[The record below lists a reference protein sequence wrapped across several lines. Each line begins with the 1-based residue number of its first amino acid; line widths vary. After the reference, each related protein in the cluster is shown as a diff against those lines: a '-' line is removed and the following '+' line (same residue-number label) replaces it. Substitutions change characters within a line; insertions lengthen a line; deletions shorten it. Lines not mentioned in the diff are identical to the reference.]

1 MLTAGLRVDVV
12 SDGVPRTCEH
22 STHPTSFP
30 ESNPVSSETNPE
42 NDTDPTAHW
51 SFETKQIH
59 AGQQPDPT
67 TNARALPIYQTT
79 SYVFDD
85 TAHAA
90 ALFGLEVPGNIYTRI
105 GNPTTD
111 VVEQRIAALE
121 GGVAAL
127 FLASGQA
134 AETFAILNVS
144 GAGDHIVSSPRLYG
158 GTYNLFHYSLPKL
171 GIDVSFVDDP
181 DDLDSW
187 RAAVRPNTKA
197 FFAETISNPQIDVLD
212 TPGVSGVAH
221 EHGVPLI
228 VDNTVATP
236 YLIQPISQGADIV
249 VHSAT
254 KYLGGHGAANAGVI
268 VDGGTFDW
276 TQDRFPGFTTRDPS
290 YHGVVYAE
298 LGPPAFA
305 LKARVQLL
313 RDYGSAASPFNAFLV
328 AQGLETLSLRVERHV
343 ANAQRVAEFLAGH
356 DDVLSV
362 NYAGLPSSPWYERA
376 KKLAPKGTG
385 AVLSFELAGGV
396 EAGIAFVNALKLHS
410 HVANIGDVR
419 SLVIHPASTTH
430 AQLSAAEQL
439 STGVT
444 PGLVRLAVGIE
455 GIDDILADLELGFAA
470 ARKYGGAAAGSS
482 DPHAVAAF

>member
-1 MLTAGLRVDVV
+1 LWHLGRAQPDTRLAHFQEKATHV
-12 SDGVPRTCEH
+12 STDGNSEN
-22 STHPTSFP
+22 ST
-30 ESNPVSSETNPE
+30 
-42 NDTDPTAHW
+42 DTDPTAHW
-51 SFETKQIH
+51 SFETKQVH
-59 AGQQPDPT
+59 VGQIPDST

-79 SYVFDD
+79 SYTFND

-127 FLASGQA
+127 FLSSGQA
-134 AETFAILNVS
+134 AETFSILNLA

-171 GIDVSFVDDP
+171 GIEVSFVEDP

-187 RAAVRPNTKA
+187 QSAVRPNTKA
-197 FFAETISNPQIDVLD
+197 FFAETISNPQIDILD

-221 EHGVPLI
+221 ANGVPLI

-254 KYLGGHGAANAGVI
+254 KYLGGHGAAIAGVI

-276 TQDRFPGFTTRDPS
+276 TQGRFPGFTTPDPS
-290 YHGVVYAE
+290 YHGVVFAE

-313 RDYGSAASPFNAFLV
+313 RDMGSAASPFNAFLV
-328 AQGLETLSLRVERHV
+328 AQGVETLSLRVERHV
-343 ANAQRVAEFLAGH
+343 ANAQRVAEFVEGH
-356 DDVLSV
+356 DGVLSV
-362 NYAGLPSSPWYERA
+362 NYAGLPSSPWYERG

-385 AVLSFELAGGV
+385 AVLSFELEGGI
-396 EAGIAFVNALKLHS
+396 EAGKAFVNALQLHS

-430 AQLSAAEQL
+430 AQLSPEEQL
-439 STGVT
+439 TTGVS

-470 ARKYGGAAAGSS
+470 ARKFGTPAGSS
-482 DPHAVAAF
+482 GPRPVAAV

>member
-1 MLTAGLRVDVV
+1 
-12 SDGVPRTCEH
+12 
-22 STHPTSFP
+22 
-30 ESNPVSSETNPE
+30 VSSETNAE
-42 NDTDPTAHW
+42 SDTDPTAHW
-51 SFETKQIH
+51 SFETKQVH

-85 TAHAA
+85 TTHAA

-134 AETFAILNVS
+134 AETFAILNLAA
-144 GAGDHIVSSPRLYG
+144 AGDHIVSSPRLYG

-171 GIDVSFVDDP
+171 GIEVSFVEDP

-187 RAAVRPNTKA
+187 QSAVRSNTKA
-197 FFAETISNPQIDVLD
+197 FFAETISNPQIDILD
-212 TPGVSGVAH
+212 TLGVSGVAH
-221 EHGVPLI
+221 ANGVPLI
-228 VDNTVATP
+228 VDNTIATP

-254 KYLGGHGAANAGVI
+254 KYLGGHGSAIAGVI

-276 TQDRFPGFTTRDPS
+276 TQGRFPGFTTPDPS
-290 YHGVVYAE
+290 YHGMVYAE

-328 AQGLETLSLRVERHV
+328 AQGVETLSLRVERHV
-343 ANAQRVAEFLAGH
+343 ANAQRVAEFLEGH
-356 DDVLSV
+356 DGVLSV
-362 NYAGLPSSPWYERA
+362 NYAGLPSSPWHERA
-376 KKLAPKGTG
+376 KRLAPKGAG
-385 AVLSFELAGGV
+385 AVLSFELQGGI
-396 EAGIAFVNALKLHS
+396 EAGKAFVNALKLHS

-430 AQLSAAEQL
+430 AQLSPAEQL
-439 STGVT
+439 STGVS

-455 GIDDILADLELGFAA
+455 GIGDILADLELGFAA
-470 ARKYGGAAAGSS
+470 ARKYAGSG

>member
-1 MLTAGLRVDVV
+1 MTSED
-12 SDGVPRTCEH
+12 
-22 STHPTSFP
+22 ST
-30 ESNPVSSETNPE
+30 E
-42 NDTDPTAHW
+42 TDPTAHW

-59 AGQQPDPT
+59 AGQSPDSAT
-67 TNARALPIYQTT
+67 HARALPIYQTT
-79 SYVFDD
+79 SYTFDD

-127 FLASGQA
+127 FLSSGQA
-134 AETFAILNVS
+134 AETLAILNLA
-144 GAGDHIVSSPRLYG
+144 GAGDHLVSSPRLYG

-171 GIDVSFVDDP
+171 GIEVSFVDDP

-187 RAAVRPNTKA
+187 QSAVRPNTKA
-197 FFAETISNPQIDVLD
+197 FFAETISNPQIDILD

-221 EHGVPLI
+221 ANGVPLI
-228 VDNTVATP
+228 VDNTIATP
-236 YLIQPISQGADIV
+236 YLIQPFTQGADIV

-254 KYLGGHGAANAGVI
+254 KYLGGHGAAIAGVI

-276 TQDRFPGFTTRDPS
+276 TQGRFPGFTTPDPS
-290 YHGVVYAE
+290 YHGVVFAE

-313 RDYGSAASPFNAFLV
+313 RDFGSAASPFNAFLV

-343 ANAQRVAEFLAGH
+343 SNAQQVAEYLASH
-356 DDVLSV
+356 RDDNQDVVSV
-362 NYAGLPSSPWYERA
+362 NYAGLPSSPWHERA
-376 KKLAPKGTG
+376 KQLAPKGTG
-385 AVLSFELAGGV
+385 AVLAFELAGGV
-396 EAGIAFVNALKLHS
+396 EAGKAFVNALKLHS

-430 AQLSAAEQL
+430 AQLSPKEQL
-439 STGVT
+439 ATGVS
-444 PGLVRLAVGIE
+444 PGLVRLAVGLE

-470 ARKYGGAAAGSS
+470 ARKYSGESQT
-482 DPHAVAAF
+482 VAAF